1 MPVKKKPSPAQ
12 LAARAKFVA
21 MVRARAAAKKKAAP
35 KKKVAAKKKAAPKK
49 VAGWFKGSTA
59 FIEKKEAKKPNK
71 KNIKVTRNP
80 KGSLF
85 YPGAFNNF
93 TKISGYKEQKEI
105 IVGKIGN
112 LTLLKSLAPEVK
124 LRILRGKK
132 VNTTQIKSAKDSI
145 DILRKFI
152 PASKMQTQEFAVA
165 IYLNNNNNVLAVY
178 QFGMGGITATVMDKR
193 LLLAAALKLGAT
205 SIILCHNHPSGNL
218 TPSGADK
225 EITKDIIKIADLH
238 LIKVL
243 DHIILTKDA
252 YYSFA
257 EQGLI

>member
-1 MPVKKKPSPAQ
+1 
-12 LAARAKFVA
+12 
-21 MVRARAAAKKKAAP
+21 
-35 KKKVAAKKKAAPKK
+35 
-49 VAGWFKGSTA
+49 
-59 FIEKKEAKKPNK
+59 
-71 KNIKVTRNP
+71 
-80 KGSLF
+80 
-85 YPGAFNNF
+85 
-93 TKISGYKEQKEI
+93 
-105 IVGKIGN
+105 
-112 LTLLKSLAPEVK
+112 LLKSLAPEVK

>member
-1 MPVKKKPSPAQ
+1 
-12 LAARAKFVA
+12 
-21 MVRARAAAKKKAAP
+21 
-35 KKKVAAKKKAAPKK
+35 
-49 VAGWFKGSTA
+49 
-59 FIEKKEAKKPNK
+59 
-71 KNIKVTRNP
+71 
-80 KGSLF
+80 
-85 YPGAFNNF
+85 
-93 TKISGYKEQKEI
+93 
-105 IVGKIGN
+105 
-112 LTLLKSLAPEVK
+112 
-124 LRILRGKK
+124 
-132 VNTTQIKSAKDSI
+132 
-145 DILRKFI
+145 
-152 PASKMQTQEFAVA
+152 
-165 IYLNNNNNVLAVY
+165 VLAVY

>member
-1 MPVKKKPSPAQ
+1 
-12 LAARAKFVA
+12 
-21 MVRARAAAKKKAAP
+21 
-35 KKKVAAKKKAAPKK
+35 
-49 VAGWFKGSTA
+49 
-59 FIEKKEAKKPNK
+59 
-71 KNIKVTRNP
+71 
-80 KGSLF
+80 
-85 YPGAFNNF
+85 
-93 TKISGYKEQKEI
+93 
-105 IVGKIGN
+105 
-112 LTLLKSLAPEVK
+112 
-124 LRILRGKK
+124 
-132 VNTTQIKSAKDSI
+132 
-145 DILRKFI
+145 
-152 PASKMQTQEFAVA
+152 
-165 IYLNNNNNVLAVY
+165 
-178 QFGMGGITATVMDKR
+178 MGGITATVMDKR